1 MGKTPS
7 AVFTD
12 MAGSTARL
20 VALEALC
27 DFRKSGEP
35 VTRILTTL
43 FAQNRL
49 SPRDCQLVR
58 ALVFGILR
66 RQQYL
71 DCIVDLFS
79 RHPVTKM
86 KPRTL
91 IALRIGVY
99 QLLFMDR
106 IPPSAAVNETVQ
118 AFKAG
123 RQPKWLVR
131 FVNGVL
137 RSISRERNS
146 LPTPECMTVDGLS
159 VPNHPAWLVKR
170 WEKSYG
176 RQRTQDICRINNE
189 LPPLTLRVN
198 TGLLPRH
205 QFAAMLEGIGRV
217 EYGKFAE
224 TALCLPD
231 FHGDVAGLPGY
242 DRGCFV
248 VQDEAAQLATCLL
261 TMKKGGRYLD
271 GCAGVGGKTTHLAA
285 LLPTDARLTAIEPE
299 KRRYRLLGEN
309 LQRLQVTGVTTMNMD
324 LTGFAGTAGEK
335 YDGILLDVPCSGTG
349 VIRRRPDIRWNRRE
363 GDLPGYQRQQLQLLR
378 TAASLVRKDGIIVY
392 ATCSLEPEENS
403 EIIDT
408 FLAEYT
414 EFFIED
420 ARRFLPSA
428 AAHLVTAEGYF
439 QPTPEQELDG
449 FFAARL
455 RRKAE

>member
-1 MGKTPS
+1 MTRPVRP
-7 AVFTD
+7 A
-12 MAGSTARL
+12 ARL
-20 VALEALC
+20 VALNVLC
-27 DFRKSGEP
+27 DFQKSGEP
-35 VTRILTTL
+35 VTRILTAL
-43 FAQNRL
+43 SAKNRL
-49 SPRDCQLVR
+49 TPRDNQLVR

-71 DCIVDLFS
+71 DCIIDRFS

-91 IALRIGVY
+91 IALRTGVY

-137 RSISRERNS
+137 RSVSRERGS
-146 LPTPECMTVDGLS
+146 LPTPNRMTVDGAS
-159 VPNHPAWLVKR
+159 VLNHPAWLVKR
-170 WEKSYG
+170 WEKAYG
-176 RQRTQDICRINNE
+176 RQRTQDICLINNE
-189 LPPLTLRVN
+189 PPPLTLRVN

-205 QFAAMLEGIGRV
+205 QFAAMLADISRV
-217 EYGKFAE
+217 EYGKFAD
-224 TALCLPD
+224 TALSLSD
-231 FHGDVAGLPGY
+231 FRGDVAGLPGY
-242 DRGCFV
+242 EEGCFV
-248 VQDEAAQLATCLL
+248 VQDESAQLATCLL

-285 LLPTDARLTAIEPE
+285 LLPPDARLTAIEPE

-309 LQRLQVTGVTTMNMD
+309 LQRLQVTGVTTVNMD
-324 LTGFAGTAGEK
+324 LTGFVGTAGEK

-403 EIIDT
+403 EVIED
-408 FLAEYT
+408 FLAEHAQ
-414 EFFIED
+414 FCLED

-439 QPTPEQELDG
+439 QPTPEQGLDG

-455 RRKAE
+455 RRKEE

>member
-1 MGKTPS
+1 MS
-7 AVFTD
+7 RHER
-12 MAGSTARL
+12 STSRL
-20 VALEALC
+20 LALNALC
-27 DFRKSGEP
+27 DLQKIGEP
-35 VTRILTTL
+35 ITRILS
-43 FAQNRL
+43 RL
-49 SPRDCQLVR
+49 SAKSRLESRDIQLAE
-58 ALVFGILR
+58 ALIFGILR
-66 RQQYL
+66 NRQYL
-71 DCIVDLFS
+71 DCIIDRFS

-137 RSISRERNS
+137 RSVAREQDS
-146 LPTPECMTVDGLS
+146 LPTPDRMLVNGLP

-170 WEKSYG
+170 WEKTYG
-176 RQRTQDICRINNE
+176 RQRTRDICRINNE

-198 TGLLPRH
+198 TSLMQRR
-205 QFAAMLEGIGRV
+205 QFAAMLADTSRV
-217 EYGKFAE
+217 EYGKFAD
-224 TALCLPD
+224 TALLLPD
-231 FHGDVAGLPGY
+231 YRGEVAGLPGY
-242 DRGCFV
+242 EEGCFV
-248 VQDEAAQLATCLL
+248 VQDEAAQLAGCLL

-309 LQRLQVTGVTTMNMD
+309 LHRLQVAGVTTVNMD
-324 LTGFAGTAGEK
+324 LAGFAGTAGEK

-349 VIRRRPDIRWNRRE
+349 VIRRRPDIRWNRRIE
-363 GDLPGYQRQQLQLLR
+363 DLPGYQRQQLQLLR

-392 ATCSLEPEENS
+392 ATCSLEAEENS
-403 EIIDT
+403 EVIDA
-408 FLAEYT
+408 FLAEHT
-414 EFFIED
+414 QFCLED
-420 ARRFLPSA
+420 ACGFLPPA
-428 AAHLVTAEGYF
+428 AGHLVTAEGYF
-439 QPTPEQELDG
+439 QPTPEQGLDG